1 MGPQPSIAHYRI
13 TVKLGEGGMG
23 EVWLATDTKLNR
35 DVAIKLLPEAFV
47 ADPDR
52 LARFTREAQVLASL
66 NHPNIAAIYGV
77 EEQAL
82 VMELVE
88 GPTLAERIERG
99 RIPLDEAL
107 VLARQI
113 AEALE
118 YAHERG
124 VIHRDLKPANIKI
137 TPDGRVKVL
146 DFGLAKAV
154 SNEPTAAVD
163 PISSPTLTMRS
174 TQPGVILG
182 TAAYMSPEQA
192 RGQNVDRRADIWA
205 FGMILFEMLTGR
217 QLFHGRT
224 VSDTLAHVLKGDIDL
239 TGVPAEVRPVLE
251 RCLERDPALRWR
263 SIGDVFLLLRQGVS
277 EPSLAAG
284 RRSVLSWAIAGVSML
299 ALAVTGA
306 ALWRATR
313 PVDHPLIRF
322 NVDLGP
328 EAMPGLNLTAAI
340 SPDGRRLVYPVRGPN
355 GKQLLA
361 TRLLDQA
368 QITLL
373 PGTENGSDPFFSP
386 DSQWIAFFAGQI
398 LKKISVLGGAPETVV
413 TGQNIPPG
421 GSWGRDGYIVAC
433 LSPVDALFT
442 VSSGG
447 GVPRR
452 ITRLNAGEIT
462 HRWPQVL
469 PGGGAVLYTASN
481 SVNQMDTAASIEV
494 VSLKTGGARVL
505 ARGGYYGRYL
515 PTGHLVYIRQGVL
528 FGVKFDP
535 EALEVHGTPV
545 PLLEDV
551 AANPVTGGGQFDFSN
566 TGTLV
571 CASVKSAS
579 QGWQL
584 SWLDS
589 SGRIEPLMPT
599 PGPFATPRISPDGRK
614 VAFIGSGGDLYV
626 YDLERR
632 TPTRLTFTG
641 GRNVPV
647 WSPDG
652 LHLLSFSSASGLNW
666 TRSDGAEE
674 AETVL
679 RGNLPR
685 PYSFTPDGRRLAYFE
700 RSVETGWDIWT
711 VALDLTDSDH
721 PKASKPEAF
730 LRTMAD
736 ELLPQFS
743 PDGRWVAYRSNES
756 GSPEIYVRPFP
767 AAGGGKW
774 PISAG
779 GGLYAVWAK
788 NGHELFYETTDNRIM
803 VVDYSADGASF
814 LPGQSRLWSDKQLFY
829 AGTSNMDLAP
839 DGKRFVVFSLPEA
852 APGAK
857 ESVHVTV
864 LINFFDWVR
873 KKLP

>member
-1 MGPQPSIAHYRI
+1 MGPQPSIAHYRV
-13 TVKLGEGGMG
+13 TTKLGEGGMG
-23 EVWLATDTKLNR
+23 EVWRATDTKLNR
-35 DVAIKLLPEAFV
+35 DVAIKVLPEAFV
-47 ADPDR
+47 ADRDR

-77 EEQAL
+77 EERAL

-88 GPTLAERIERG
+88 GPTLAERIAKG
-99 RIPLDEAL
+99 RIPLEEAL

-137 TPDGRVKVL
+137 TPEGRVKVL

-154 SNEPTAAVD
+154 SGEGTAATD
-163 PISSPTLTMRS
+163 PISSPTVTMRS

-205 FGMILFEMLTGR
+205 FGVILFEMLTGR
-217 QLFHGRT
+217 QLFPGRT

-239 TGVPAEVRPVLE
+239 TGIPAEVRPTLE
-251 RCLERDPALRWR
+251 RCLRRDPLLRWH
-263 SIGDVFLLLRQGVS
+263 SIDDVFLLLEQGVPAAS
-277 EPSLAAG
+277 PVARRKSVWPWTLAG
-284 RRSVLSWAIAGVSML
+284 
-299 ALAVTGA
+299 ALAV
-306 ALWRATR
+306 ALAVAGVGWWNATR
-313 PVDHPLIRF
+313 PVDHPLVRF

-340 SPDGRRLVYPVRGPN
+340 SPDGRRLVFPARGPD
-355 GKQLLA
+355 GRQQLA

-373 PGTENGSDPFFSP
+373 PGTENSYDPFFSP
-386 DSQWIAFFAGQI
+386 DSQSIGFFAGPV
-398 LKKISVLGGAPETVV
+398 LRKVSVLGGAPETVV
-413 TGQNIPPG
+413 SGQMAAMG
-421 GSWGRDGYIVAC
+421 GSWGRDGNIVTS
-433 LSPVDALFT
+433 LGQLEVVST

-447 GVPRR
+447 GVRR
-452 ITRLNAGEIT
+452 EVTKLNAGEIT
-462 HRWPQVL
+462 HRWPQLL
-469 PGGGAVLYTASN
+469 PDGGAVLYTASN
-481 SVNQMDTAASIEV
+481 SVNQMEGASIEV
-494 VSLKTGGARVL
+494 VSVKASIPKVL
-505 ARGGYYGRYL
+505 VRGGYFGRYL
-515 PTGHLVYIRQGVL
+515 PTGHLIFIRQGVL

-571 CASVKSAS
+571 CASGKSAS

-873 KKLP
+873 KRLP